1 MWLQRDSVVAS
12 FSPVFADGHHCRPRR
27 RPETRPLWQ
36 LLARSRGIF
45 ANHFELT
52 LREIEKTFSIAAIY
66 FSSSSPSRFSN
77 RFENEWLVALLSILK
92 IKNPEIYALLDLTA
106 AEAAICCLRSVNPR
120 ARIFVIKPTPQQNER
135 KNYTNHPRR

>member
-1 MWLQRDSVVAS
+1 LAISSQKQGNFCKS
-12 FSPVFADGHHCRPRR
+12 
-27 RPETRPLWQ
+27 LW
-36 LLARSRGIF
+36 
-45 ANHFELT
+45 LT

-92 IKNPEIYALLDLTA
+92 IKNLEIYALLNLTA
-106 AEAAICCLRSVNPR
+106 AEAAICCLRYVNPR